1 MSFKTVA
8 AMWSLA
14 CALACAPTLSEAQ
27 DKRVFAPG
35 STVPLTGMS
44 FGGIG
49 DAATPVT
56 SATPLPVICITG
68 CSGGGGGGTSGSAS
82 GFVAIPACTSTPL
95 TTPTKGVVVSSAG
108 NLGLRL
114 SDGTNN
120 DSQVIP
126 VVAGQV
132 FPFRAVCR
140 SAANTAGVLGLN

>member
-1 MSFKTVA
+1 MR
-8 AMWSLA
+8 LRILGA
-14 CALACAPTLSEAQ
+14 CACAFALIS
-27 DKRVFAPG
+27 APG
-35 STVPLTGMS
+35 LAAERSVGDGRPARTYIEVVTIDPLTGAPS
-44 FGGIG
+44 AGGG
-49 DAATPVT
+49 
-56 SATPLPVICITG
+56 
-68 CSGGGGGGTSGSAS
+68 GGGGGGTSGSAN
-82 GFVAIPACTSTPL
+82 GFVALPACTGTPL